1 MALQVNINDI
11 LTQLYVNREGVEYLF
26 AHRDNVSVNQFVA
39 ATSISTEQYQK
50 LLSLELIY
58 EYEGMVFLSDAVIAM
73 FEDFMEIGEVT
84 PGLIQDLI
92 SELRRQ
98 MRYYGEVHEMRFLR
112 GIKKY
117 LKRIHAAISREIIKL
132 QKNVDETYKNEANF
146 RIKLQKLEAYR
157 EKRDLILDF
166 IKNTEEI
173 IEDCR
178 KIYML
183 SNDAELYN
191 ILLMLKA
198 GLIENMDYLIEIQ
211 TDITDF
217 INKIQYQ
224 LDVYV
229 KVQQLKEIKDQGNLY
244 FRTNFRQAIE
254 SLKPLRFN
262 GIRGPRTR
270 IAVDFLF
277 TDEGHALS
285 KKFAEK
291 YKISR
296 MMIRG
301 LAGKLPDNFKEKFVD
316 RQVKLDVSNLVEK
329 FLSQSQKDLFV
340 FIMETKF
347 PKSAGEIL
355 FEDRL
360 SLFVEIAME
369 YEKKLDFH
377 YTLAPY
383 EYEYNGEKRKL
394 KYTVILPA
402 KVQSKQK
409 VNLKS

>member
-1 MALQVNINDI
+1 MALQVNIHDI
-11 LTQLYVNREGVEYLF
+11 LTQLYVNREVVEYLF
-26 AHRDNVSVNQFVA
+26 AHRDNISANQLVA

-50 LLSLELIY
+50 LISLELIY
-58 EYEGMVFLSDAVIAM
+58 EYEGMVFLNDAVIAL

-84 PGLIQDLI
+84 PGLIQDLL

-98 MRYYGEVHEMRFLR
+98 MRYYQEVHEIRFLR

-117 LKRIHAAISREIIKL
+117 LKRIHSTISREIIKL

-173 IEDCR
+173 LEECR
-178 KIYML
+178 KIFML

-191 ILLMLKA
+191 IILMLKA

-244 FRTNFRQAIE
+244 FRTNFRQVVE
-254 SLKPLRFN
+254 GLKPLRLN

-270 IAVDFLF
+270 IAVDFLY

-296 MMIRG
+296 MMLRG
-301 LAGKLPDNFKEKFVD
+301 LAGKLPDNFKEKLID
-316 RQVKLDVSNLVEK
+316 RQIKLDVSNLVDK
-329 FLSQSQKDLFV
+329 FLAQNQKDLFL

-347 PKSAGEIL
+347 PKSAGEIT

-369 YEKKLDFH
+369 HEKKLEFQ

-402 KVQSKQK
+402 KIQK
-409 VNLKS
+409 RQPLTVNW

>member
-11 LTQLYVNREGVEYLF
+11 LTQLYVNREAVEYLF

-39 ATSISTEQYQK
+39 VTSISTEQYQK
-50 LLSLELIY
+50 LISLELIY
-58 EYEGMVFLSDAVIAM
+58 EYEGMVFLNDAVIAM

-98 MRYYGEVHEMRFLR
+98 MRYYSEVHEMRFLR

-244 FRTNFRQAIE
+244 FRTNFRQVVE
-254 SLKPLRFN
+254 NLKPLRFN

-277 TDEGHALS
+277 TDEGHVLS

-296 MMIRG
+296 MMLRG

-369 YEKKLDFH
+369 YEKKLDFQ
-377 YTLAPY
+377 YTLVPY
-383 EYEYNGEKRKL
+383 EYEHNGEKRKL
-394 KYTVILPA
+394 KYTMILPA
-402 KVQSKQK
+402 KIQTNQK
-409 VNLKS
+409 ANLKF